1 MIHRENS
8 SEEGS
13 KYYKAEVQVNTMKVK
28 SPQSNSFTSIKHE
41 DNGQCSNSKYKYH
54 I

>member
-1 MIHRENS
+1 MIHREIP
-8 SEEGS
+8 SEKGS
-13 KYYKAEVQVNTMKVK
+13 KHYKADEQVNTGK
-28 SPQSNSFTSIKHE
+28 SPQSKSFTSIMHE